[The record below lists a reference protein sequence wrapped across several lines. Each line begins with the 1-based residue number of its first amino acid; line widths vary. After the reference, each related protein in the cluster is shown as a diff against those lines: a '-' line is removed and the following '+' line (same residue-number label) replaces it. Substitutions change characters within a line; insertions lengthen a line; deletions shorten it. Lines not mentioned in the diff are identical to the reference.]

1 MRILFLDDSERRQ
14 TAMKRNCVGFVLDQ
28 AWDADQAI
36 AFLKGE
42 HHYDLICLDH
52 DLADEHYA
60 TNKDDDKDGR
70 YVCRELVKMQQ
81 RHGATVIV
89 HTLNVVMQPVMR
101 DLLKDN
107 FKVHVVPYVW
117 DYVWKDETGNLRIGG
132 KKQNSAD
139 SKEESDQVGTNE
151 GGIVA

>member
-1 MRILFLDDSERRQ
+1 
-14 TAMKRNCVGFVLDQ
+14 
-28 AWDADQAI
+28 
-36 AFLKGE
+36 
-42 HHYDLICLDH
+42 
-52 DLADEHYA
+52 
-60 TNKDDDKDGR
+60 
-70 YVCRELVKMQQ
+70 
-81 RHGATVIV
+81 
-89 HTLNVVMQPVMR
+89 MQPVMR